1 MPYHYVWLTLAVIF
15 IIIEIFSA
23 GFFYACFAVGALAAW
38 LTSLLTGS
46 VVWQV
51 VVFCAV
57 SVALIPASRIFA
69 RRVTDHSVP
78 QAGVDALIGLTGVVT
93 ESIRPADDVGKVR
106 VDNQS
111 WRAAA
116 SEDIDAGAKIRV
128 TAVRGARLV
137 VEKVGEKGV
146 NNE

>member
-1 MPYHYVWLTLAVIF
+1 MAYHYVWLTLAVIF
-15 IIIEIFSA
+15 IIIEIFTA

-38 LTSLLTGS
+38 VTSLITGN

-51 VVFCAV
+51 VIFCLV
-57 SVALIPASRIFA
+57 SVGLIPVSRVFA

-93 ESIRPADDVGKVR
+93 ENIRPSDDVGKVR

-111 WRAAA
+111 WRAMA
-116 SEDIDAGAKIRV
+116 SEDIDAGEEIRV

-137 VEKVGEKGV
+137 VEKAGEKGV
-146 NNE
+146 SNE

>member
-1 MPYHYVWLTLAVIF
+1 MPYFYVWLTLAVIF
-15 IIIEIFSA
+15 IIVEIFTA

-38 LTSLLTGS
+38 VTSLITGS

-51 VVFCAV
+51 VIFCLV
-57 SVALIPASRIFA
+57 SVGLIPVSRTFA

-93 ESIRPADDVGKVR
+93 ENIRPADDVGKVR
-106 VDNQS
+106 VDNQG
-111 WRAAA
+111 WRAVA

-128 TAVRGARLV
+128 TAVKGARLV
-137 VEKVGEKGV
+137 VEMVDEKGADD
-146 NNE
+146 E

>member
-15 IIIEIFSA
+15 IIIEIFTA

-38 LTSLLTGS
+38 VTSLITGS

-51 VVFCAV
+51 VVFCLV
-57 SVALIPASRIFA
+57 SVALIPVSRIFA

-93 ESIRPADDVGKVR
+93 ENIRPADDVGKVR

-111 WRAAA
+111 WRAMA
-116 SEDIDAGAKIRV
+116 SVDIDAGAKITV
-128 TAVRGARLV
+128 KAVRGARLV
-137 VEKVGEKGV
+137 VETVDEKGA

>member
-15 IIIEIFSA
+15 IIIEIFTA
-23 GFFYACFAVGALAAW
+23 GFFYACFAVGAMAAW
-38 LTSLLTGS
+38 VTSLITGS

-57 SVALIPASRIFA
+57 SVALIPVSRVFA

-111 WRAAA
+111 WRAVAA
-116 SEDIDAGAKIRV
+116 VDIDVGAKIMV
-128 TAVRGARLV
+128 TAIQGARLV
-137 VEKVGEKGV
+137 VETVGEKGA
-146 NNE
+146 NHE